1 MEWSF
6 SPLIAIVIFMVFM
19 FFGYG
24 FGLFEGRNQGY
35 KKRKE
40 EERGERPAQES
51 LPAGSPVIQA
61 PPSPSLLRLSQND
74 SGNLRLEMDNQP
86 INTASMTSDQR
97 RRLIE
102 LLTVIRPWLEG
113 KPAAPPAARPLSRP
127 TPAPPAAKM
136 PVPQTTSRPAPPPVP
151 LKTDKDEEESAALQS
166 MVVQIDSI
174 LQSHMAGTPLEEKG
188 VRLQESLHGGVLVW
202 VGLDK
207 FEAIDEVPDD
217 EIKQA
222 IRAAI
227 AEWEK
232 KYTPGL

>member
-40 EERGERPAQES
+40 EEREEKPARES
-51 LPAGSPVIQA
+51 QPSNSPMDLA
-61 PPSPSLLRLSQND
+61 PPAPSLLRLSQND
-74 SGNLRLEMDNQP
+74 RGYLHLEMDNQS
-86 INTASMTSDQR
+86 IDTSAMTSDQR

-113 KPAAPPAARPLSRP
+113 KPAAPPAV
-127 TPAPPAAKM
+127 PP
-136 PVPQTTSRPAPPPVP
+136 PPRPAPAPSAARMPVSPPASEPASPPPSP
-151 LKTDKDEEESAALQS
+151 LGNKEEEEPAAPQS
-166 MVVQIDSI
+166 MVTQIDGI
-174 LQSHMAGTPLEEKG
+174 LQSRLAGTPLEEKG
-188 VRLQESLHGGVLVW
+188 IRLQESLQGGVLVW
-202 VGLDK
+202 VGLNK
-207 FEAIDEVPDD
+207 FEAIDDVPDD